1 MKADKSLIATAGTLE
16 KTLDMTKI
24 YAGQAQIE
32 IQKGN
37 NMMSLFTAKRE
48 VNKELI
54 KDIKKMTEGV
64 GVYDG
69 GKNAARHFH
78 GHLKKN
84 AENSTEENLDEMKY
98 ESQKLKT
105 FRDEIAVG
113 HSALI
118 DLFSNEQ
125 NINTSATHSNSL
137 SNAKAYIN
145 DDAVSFDVTNKGMY
159 LTYLVGVGDENT
171 QGRGLKVTPG
181 DVKNFFGVVP
191 NMSDEEKAE
200 VFKVLQ
206 QRQSPSFNKND
217 IKSSLYDFISTDRD
231 IRVANLLTT
240 PDLME
245 NTSGSVADELRKE
258 VVFDGLFPELAD
270 KSPEEKNEIVDAL
283 VQPGHEDYDSDK
295 SAQFAVNYYANTL
308 EEENIV
314 FNTDDSQLP
323 DIGDRTVVSYKQFVT
338 KNNYVNIAPSTPIA
352 LPQFNELL
360 KNLKSGNEFMAPFG
374 EDRKFSFDKQNK
386 TWSYSDISVTG
397 KQGKPVT
404 GLSLDQVKRL
414 LNGGSETDAF
424 NRGSGFMLN
433 MDEFLNL
440 TMDPS
445 LIKNTESQKQSANVE
460 VEKPNIIEQILM
472 NLSRRPKKD

>member
-1 MKADKSLIATAGTLE
+1 MRADKSLIATAGTLE

-48 VNKELI
+48 VNKEFL
-54 KDIKKMTEGV
+54 KDIKKVTEGI
-64 GVYDG
+64 GVHSG
-69 GKNAARHFH
+69 GEKAGEFFH
-78 GHLKKN
+78 GSIRNWSSK
-84 AENSTEENLDEMKY
+84 ATPETVD
-98 ESQKLKT
+98 KLK
-105 FRDEIAVG
+105 FKAQKYGDFQKEFAVS
-113 HSALI
+113 HSPFI
-118 DLFSNEQ
+118 DLISNPQ
-125 NINTSATHSNSL
+125 NINIDATNPQSL
-137 SNAKAYIN
+137 KKAKSYAN
-145 DDAVSFDVTNKGMY
+145 DEAIGFYDDSKGMY
-159 LTYLVGVGDENT
+159 FRYGDMT
-171 QGRGLKVTPG
+171 KDSYVF
-181 DVKNFFGVVP
+181 DVRPSDLKNFFGVVP
-191 NMSDEEKAE
+191 NMSDVEKAE

-206 QRQSPSFNKND
+206 KRTSPSFNKND

-308 EEENIV
+308 EQENIV
-314 FNTDDSQLP
+314 FNTDNSQLP
-323 DIGDRTVVSYKQFVT
+323 PIGDNTVVSYKQFVNKNEVSIHSTT
-338 KNNYVNIAPSTPIA
+338 KLV

-360 KNLKSGNEFMAPFG
+360 NNLKSGNEFTAPFAPNG
-374 EDRKFSFDKQNK
+374 IDRLFSFDKKNK
-386 TWSYSDISVTG
+386 TWSYSEISVTG
-397 KQGKPVT
+397 KEGKPVT

-414 LNGGSETDAF
+414 LNGGSETNAAIK
-424 NRGSGFMLN
+424 GSGYLLN
-433 MDEFLNL
+433 MEEFVNL
-440 TMDPS
+440 EMDPS
-445 LIKNTESQKQSANVE
+445 LMKNNKSQKQSASIKVE
-460 VEKPNIIEQILM
+460 QPNFFEKILM
-472 NLSRRPKKD
+472 NLSR

>member
-1 MKADKSLIATAGTLE
+1 MKADKTLIATAGTLE
-16 KTLDMTKI
+16 KTLDMTNI

-48 VNKELI
+48 VNKELL
-54 KDIKKMTEGV
+54 KDIKKLTESIGIHS
-64 GVYDG
+64 G
-69 GKNAARHFH
+69 GEKAAGHFH
-78 GHLKKN
+78 GKIKN
-84 AENSTEENLDEMKY
+84 FSSSVTEETLDEAKY
-98 ESQKLKT
+98 KAQKYGEFQKE
-105 FRDEIAVG
+105 FAVH
-113 HSALI
+113 HSPLI

-125 NINTSATHSNSL
+125 NINIDATNPQSL
-137 SNAKAYIN
+137 KNAKSYVN
-145 DDAVSFDVTNKGMY
+145 DEAIGFQDDGTGMY
-159 LTYLVGVGDENT
+159 FLYSGASNNNEVLEV
-171 QGRGLKVTPG
+171 RPG
-181 DVKNFFGVVP
+181 DIKNFFGVVP

-217 IKSSLYDFISTDRD
+217 IKSSLYDFISTDRN

-245 NTSGSVADELRKE
+245 NTDGSVADELRKE
-258 VVFDGLFPELAD
+258 VVFDKLFPKLAD

-283 VQPGHEDYDSDK
+283 VQPGHENYDSDK

-308 EEENIV
+308 EQENIT
-314 FNTDDSQLP
+314 FNTDNSQLP
-323 DIGDRTVVSYKQFVT
+323 PIGDKTVVSYKQFVT

-445 LIKNTESQKQSANVE
+445 LMKNTESQKQSANVE